1 MKKLMFIA
9 LGIIMLPKTN
19 AIGQQIKHVVCN
31 GGNIKSGATYTSFSV
46 VGQLAAS
53 EFSTGTYSGSIGYL
67 DNSDN
72 NPNSVSKLAPK
83 DSKFNVYPNPSSG
96 DVYVEYNADGVTE
109 IILSVTDAVGKRIF
123 LDKYSIANGRQILLS
138 KEIFRIPGEYIITI
152 KDGNINSIQKLI
164 IVK

>member
-1 MKKLMFIA
+1 MNKLMLII
-9 LGIIMLPKTN
+9 LSMIMLPKTN
-19 AIGQQIKHVVCN
+19 AIGQQIKHVVSN
-31 GGNIKSGATYTSFSV
+31 GGDIKYGATYTSFSV
-46 VGQLAAS
+46 VGQLATS

-67 DNSDN
+67 DISDN
-72 NPNSVSKLAPK
+72 NPNTVSKLAPK

-109 IILSVTDAVGKRIF
+109 IILSVTDDIGKRIF
-123 LDKYSIANGRQILLS
+123 LEKYSITNGRKILLS

-152 KDGNINSIQKLI
+152 KEENINSIQKLI